1 MTRIAISGYASLD
14 YVVQLAAPP
23 QPSRTVAVTS
33 RADAWPRPGGSPIY
47 IGAAIRRAGGADVS
61 LITWVGADVAGSDY
75 IRRVA
80 ALGLSTEG
88 VERSLSGHTPICIL
102 AYDPSGASYCLY
114 EASASTGAGYNPVQA
129 AMMEAADWICL
140 TVQPASAARAALA
153 RISDRQRLVW
163 AVKGDPDAFPEDLR
177 RDLAARADLVV
188 HSEGER
194 DFVAPFLAAA
204 PGRPDRLVV
213 ETQGAAGAALTMG
226 GRMLY
231 APLDKTKR
239 VAANDPTGA
248 GDTFVG
254 GLIAALIV
262 RRDPLAALRA
272 GEAAAREMLIAR
284 HKKTIWGVER

>member
-33 RADAWPRPGGSPIY
+33 RAEAWPRPGGSPIY
-47 IGAAIRRAGGADVS
+47 VGAAIRRAGGVDIS

-80 ALGLSTEG
+80 ALALSPEG
-88 VERSLSGHTPICIL
+88 VVRSLSGHTPICIL
-102 AYDPSGASYCLY
+102 AYDPSGVSYCLY
-114 EASASTGAGYNPVQA
+114 EASASTEAGYNPVQL
-129 AMMEAADWICL
+129 AMIEAADWICL

-188 HSEGER
+188 HSQGER

-204 PGRPDRLVV
+204 PGRTDRLVV
-213 ETQGAAGAALTMG
+213 ETQGADGAALTIG
-226 GRMLY
+226 GRMLK
-231 APLDKTKR
+231 APLEKTNQ
-239 VAANDPTGA
+239 VMTSDPTGA
-248 GDTFVG
+248 GDTFLG

-262 RRDPLAALRA
+262 KRDPVAALRA

-284 HKKTIWGVER
+284 QKKNDVGVER